1 MSFSIIKQK
10 YIGVPVAL
18 HSKTTQTT
26 AGSELLDTTSDF
38 IAEGI
43 QVGDKVF
50 IQASFGVIPGP
61 PATVTSVSTTSL
73 GLTEAIAGTAGQNY
87 FIFAGDQ
94 DPKRG
99 VQLLP
104 INGLLYGSAAAAGT
118 TIFNYSLTQYSD
130 TANIQSAGLGATYTN
145 TGFVADAV
153 TRHWEKLVSTNSTDV
168 VSYMSLGDFY
178 DSVNNEWIPTNS
190 VLIG

>member
-10 YIGVPVAL
+10 YIGIPVAL
-18 HSKTTQTT
+18 HTKQTQTT
-26 AGSELLDTTSDF
+26 ASSELLDTTSDF

-50 IQASFGVIPGP
+50 VQSSFGTIPGP

-73 GLTEAIAGTAGQNY
+73 GLTEAIAGTAGQTY
-87 FIFAGDQ
+87 YIYAGDQ

-99 VQLLP
+99 MQLLP
-104 INGLLYGSAAAAGT
+104 INGLLYGSAGTAGT
-118 TIFNYSLTQYSD
+118 TIFNYSLVQYND
-130 TANIQSAGLGATYTN
+130 TANITSIALTATYTN
-145 TGFVADAV
+145 VNLVADAI

-168 VSYMSLGDFY
+168 VSYMHLDEFY
-178 DSVNNEWIPTNS
+178 DGVNNEWIPTQS
-190 VLIG
+190 IIIG